1 VRAAGRTASEA
12 VPVHVDLGPRSYDIL
27 VGEGLLATAAD
38 RLRPWLAHRRVIV
51 VTDERVAGLHLDP
64 FLVSL
69 AASGVSH
76 HVVVL
81 PPGEQTKSF
90 LHLQQLCERILALRI
105 ERSTLLVALGGGVIG
120 DIVGFAAG
128 ILLRGLDFV
137 QVPTTL
143 LAQVDSSIGG
153 KTGINT
159 EQGKNLV
166 GLFYQPRLVLADV
179 GALGT
184 LDARQKRAGYAE
196 VVKYGL
202 LGDVAFFEWLE
213 TNGEGVLAGDAGAL
227 RYAVATSCR
236 AKAAIV
242 AEDEREGGRRAL
254 LNLGHTFGHALEA
267 ETGFGDEL
275 MHGEA
280 VAIGMVLAFELS
292 ARLGLAPAGD
302 VQKVRRHLA
311 RAGLPIDLTV
321 LAGQGARA
329 SRLLEHMRTDKKVR
343 DGRLSFILA
352 RCIGQA
358 FVCRDVEEDD
368 VHAVLEAS
376 MARSRAGSTQH
387 S

>member
-1 VRAAGRTASEA
+1 M
-12 VPVHVDLGPRSYDIL
+12 PVHVDLGLRSYDIL

-38 RLRPWLAHRRVIV
+38 RLRPWLAHRQVIV
-51 VTDERVAGLHLDP
+51 VTDERVAGLHLKV
-64 FLVSL
+64 FLASL
-69 AASGVSH
+69 AASGVAH
-76 HVVVL
+76 HIVVL
-81 PPGEQTKSF
+81 PAGEQTKSF
-90 LHLQQLCERILALRI
+90 LHLQELCERILALRI
-105 ERSTLLVALGGGVIG
+105 ERGTLLVALGGGVIG

-166 GLFYQPRLVLADV
+166 GLFHQPRLVLADV
-179 GALGT
+179 GALRT

-213 TNGEGVLAGDAGAL
+213 TNGERVLAGDAGAL

-242 AEDEREGGRRAL
+242 AEDEREAGRRAL

-311 RAGLPIDLTV
+311 RAGLPIDLSV
-321 LAGQGARA
+321 LAGHGALA

-343 DGRLSFILA
+343 EGRLSFILA
-352 RCIGQA
+352 RGIGRA
-358 FVCRDVEEDD
+358 FACRDVEEDD
-368 VHAVLEAS
+368 VRAVLEAS
-376 MARSRAGSTQH
+376 MARSRDGSPQH